1 MLMSDVKRQAQIDHI
16 LEELAKKRSLSE
28 VCKNDEGMPK
38 LTTFL
43 GWVAKDAELAE
54 LYARAR
60 EAQITTLL
68 EETLEVA
75 ESATDDA
82 YVTTDS
88 SGKRVAKI
96 NGRAV
101 RRAQLIIE
109 TRERFAKMM
118 MPDRFNTNRTDIT
131 SGGKALPAPVQQN
144 DNRIQALL
152 VLAAQ
157 RAAALG
163 QGPTPAID
171 VTPLSIDDVMQ

>member
-1 MLMSDVKRQAQIDHI
+1 MLMNDVQRKAQIDHI
-16 LEELAKKRSLSE
+16 LEELAKKRSLTAICAE
-28 VCKNDEGMPK
+28 DRGMPPV
-38 LTTFL
+38 TTFL
-43 GWVAKDAELAE
+43 GWVAKYPEVAEG
-54 LYARAR
+54 YACAR
-60 EAQITTLL
+60 EAQITGLL
-68 EETLEVA
+68 EETLEIA

-82 YVTTDS
+82 YIVDNGR
-88 SGKRVAKI
+88 GKVAKI
-96 NGRAV
+96 RGRAI

-163 QGPTPAID
+163 QGPTPTID
-171 VTPLSIDDVMQ
+171 VTPLSIDDVMK